1 MTDTTVDAEP
11 DQAAEPTP
19 GDEPT
24 PHLPVPA
31 GYAADPH
38 PPVTGELPTVPERN
52 ELEAMAQLANTFA
65 HARLVPKALQG
76 QPADCL
82 LVLMTARDLG
92 LSMTVA
98 FRELHPI
105 DGRVT
110 ASPKLKL
117 AIVRQRGLGRVWPAP
132 DNGPLSA
139 TWYATRADD
148 PDTTYAS
155 TFTIED
161 ARSARLLGKDNWKM
175 YPARMLSWRALG
187 YLLDDA
193 FSEVGTGLYS
203 ADELGAVTDSD
214 GKVIDIAEA
223 GGVGSINLP
232 AQGQQQGATGNAA
245 PAADADRFDL
255 QFDIYALPPDQVHAL
270 GDQWRRAQLP
280 NLWNCTRGQLRTARG
295 LLNAQVANARR
306 AQPDYDHP
314 RYVAQLR
321 TDTWERLVQVL
332 CGAYG
337 PHDDGLPA
345 EPEFDVDPPAPPAP
359 DGGAASPAP
368 EPEEPQ
374 ATGAASPAAE
384 PAPDPAPA
392 PGRATPGP
400 DRLVTLREQVTADVE
415 ALSVAEVLAELQQ
428 MQPPVPIPDGA
439 QAQRAALVT
448 AEVQR
453 QLLASLAAEPE
464 GVPDA

>member
-1 MTDTTVDAEP
+1 MTDATTAAEP
-11 DQAAEPTP
+11 DQAADPIP

-24 PHLPVPA
+24 DHLPVPA
-31 GYAADPH
+31 GYAAAQH

-117 AIVRQRGLGRVWPAP
+117 AIVRQRGLGRVWPDPA
-132 DNGPLSA
+132 NGALSA

-148 PDTTYAS
+148 PGTTYAS

-161 ARSARLLGKDNWKM
+161 ARAARLLGKDNWKM

-232 AQGQQQGATGNAA
+232 EQRQATGGTAA
-245 PAADADRFDL
+245 DANDADRFDL
-255 QFDIYALPPDQVHAL
+255 QFDIYALPPAQVHDL
-270 GDQWRRAQLP
+270 SDQWQRAEVP
-280 NLWNCTRGQLRTARG
+280 SLWKCSRGQLRTARG
-295 LLNAQVANARR
+295 LLRSQVAAARR
-306 AQPDYDHP
+306 DDASYDHAQA
-314 RYVAQLR
+314 VADLR
-321 TDTWERLVQVL
+321 AATLERLAQVL
-332 CGAYG
+332 CGGYG
-337 PHDDGLPA
+337 PQPDDGLPA
-345 EPEFDVDPPAPPAP
+345 EPEFDVDPDPAPPASDP
-359 DGGAASPAP
+359 VEEPA
-368 EPEEPQ
+368 EPQ
-374 ATGAASPAAE
+374 ASE
-384 PAPDPAPA
+384 PPPAPA
-392 PGRATPGP
+392 PAPPTT
-400 DRLVTLREQVTADVE
+400 DLVALREQVTADVD
-415 ALSVAEVLAELQQ
+415 AMSVAEVVAELQA

-439 QAQRAALVT
+439 QAQRAALVS

-453 QLLASLAAEPE
+453 QLLAAVAAEPE
-464 GVPDA
+464 DSNG